1 MSTVYPLDPA
11 SPAAAH
17 VRAALQERDR
27 KLRSEMEATRTR
39 GAGDPLRV
47 SRESTDRGEEAEAQ
61 VENGINDAEVARD
74 VAEVRA
80 IGEALA
86 RLEAGQYGL
95 CQDCEELID
104 ERRLSAEPHAVR
116 CTACQ
121 GRFEQA
127 RGRLSRA

>member
-17 VRAALQERDR
+17 VRTTLQARER
-27 KLRSEMEATRTR
+27 KLRSEVEATRGR
-39 GAGDPLRV
+39 GASDPLRV
-47 SRESTDRGEEAEAQ
+47 ARESTDRGEDAESE

-74 VAEVRA
+74 VGELRA

-86 RLEAGQYGL
+86 RLEAGQYGQ
-95 CQDCEELID
+95 CRDCEELID
-104 ERRLSAEPHAVR
+104 ERRLAAEPFAVR

-121 GRFEQA
+121 ARFEL
-127 RGRLSRA
+127 GRTR

>member
-17 VRAALQERDR
+17 VRAVLQERER
-27 KLRSEMEATRTR
+27 RLRAEVEATRSR
-39 GAGDPLRV
+39 GASDPLRV
-47 SRESTDRGEEAEAQ
+47 AREATDRGEDAEAE
-61 VENGINDAEVARD
+61 VEGGLDDAEVARD
-74 VAEVRA
+74 LAELQA

-86 RLEAGQYGL
+86 RLGAGRYGQ

-104 ERRLSAEPHAVR
+104 ERRLAAEPFAVR

-121 GRFEQA
+121 GRLELA
-127 RGRLSRA
+127 RARRA